1 MWVNGGVLTT
11 GGVPHD
17 PPFGVGFPCGYDTV
31 ACFRLS
37 SYDISFHLFR
47 PSLRAPLPSPAA
59 CLPPQPLSLASPTPL
74 SLSLPSPLCP
84 LLPPPPSP
92 PPLQPAMAAVS
103 ASRAST
109 PSPPPR
115 TLTAADLPPLPPLPE
130 SPEHVHAS
138 ISTATPGSYGEPH
151 TEDGVDFV
159 LLNDDVL
166 TSVANATVAML
177 HGHTLERLAVLYQF
191 PQFLEHCP
199 HESLTLMVPRICTII
214 VDEKPEVQM
223 AAAEALY
230 FVVNIK
236 APPHVA
242 KCIVIATLSV
252 IAANPESEVFDA
264 CGEILSMMLPQV
276 ARQDVLDLVVPATRD
291 RAAARSP
298 ESRRLAARIMG
309 SLNDSL
315 NPSEMQTLFFSH
327 AINLADDDDDSVRAM
342 MAQSLGP
349 VGVNLSVHLV
359 EQQIWPKLRLL
370 VADQNVRVRAAA
382 MRALAKSAEAHS
394 AHAESAKTYSTVLL
408 PLFLEECKNAT
419 AVASKDLRTVS
430 DDTYLMLEIFS
441 EVYGYFL
448 CSLYKLFGAKEQ
460 YWSIALAALPAMAS
474 CNGPTVRHWCAFNMP
489 AITTV
494 VTNRDPDIVVSILQ
508 ALTTDSDIETRATL
522 AAGIEETAKILA
534 PSKFRNEL
542 IQAISTLFMDENA
555 QVRMNALGHLSNL
568 LHLLSPGQEANLARV
583 KAAVKAERDSNPPM
597 GKDRSTQLDSS
608 DADSADVEVRRLQ
621 KVFTSIDAMPF
632 DSWRTQEILAEQI
645 RMAAH
650 LIPQQML
657 CDHVAPLLFQM
668 ARESTYLVRK
678 ASMRS
683 LMHVL
688 RYIPD
693 VRRRNHILKH
703 FRTEWARG
711 QVYWTRLAFI
721 DGAEFAL
728 EVVSVKLFNQLFK
741 KEILRLSHDKVP
753 NVKTRLLSLFEKLVT
768 RWGSSPDFTEAL
780 SHLATDAD
788 PQVSQEAQDLL
799 SRVQSVPHL
808 SEKETKLEKERE
820 AQEDAFFVHR
830 PKRRKPIANNAE
842 ALQKRISAPA
852 AKQPSI
858 QVVPP
863 QESNKPKVM
872 RQEVEEQKGSPPAVA
887 VELEGRRPAMKPTE
901 VGGEQPPPAKPGF
914 FKKIFGACF
923 GG

>member
-1 MWVNGGVLTT
+1 
-11 GGVPHD
+11 
-17 PPFGVGFPCGYDTV
+17 
-31 ACFRLS
+31 
-37 SYDISFHLFR
+37 
-47 PSLRAPLPSPAA
+47 
-59 CLPPQPLSLASPTPL
+59 
-74 SLSLPSPLCP
+74 
-84 LLPPPPSP
+84 
-92 PPLQPAMAAVS
+92 MAAVS
-103 ASRAST
+103 TSRAST

-115 TLTAADLPPLPPLPE
+115 TLTAADLPPMPPLPDT
-130 SPEHVHAS
+130 PEHVHAS
-138 ISTATPGSYGEPH
+138 ISTATPGSYGEAH
-151 TEDGVDFV
+151 TEDGVEFV

-236 APPHVA
+236 APPEVS
-242 KCIVIATLSV
+242 KCIVVATLSV

-291 RAAARSP
+291 RAAAESA

-309 SLNDSL
+309 SLNDAL
-315 NPSEMQTLFFSH
+315 NSSEMENLFFSH
-327 AINLADDDDDSVRAM
+327 AINLADDEDDSVRAM

-349 VGVNLSVHLV
+349 VAVNLPVNLV
-359 EQQIWPKLRLL
+359 EKQIWPKLGIL
-370 VADQNVRVRAAA
+370 VDDKNVRVRAAA

-394 AHAESAKTYSTVLL
+394 SHSEKAKTYQTVLL
-408 PLFLEECKNAT
+408 PLYLDVCRNAA
-419 AVASKDLRTVS
+419 AVASKDLRTVA

-441 EVYGYFL
+441 EVFGYFL
-448 CSLYKLFGAKEQ
+448 CSLHKLLEGKDKE
-460 YWSIALAALPAMAS
+460 WGVALAALRAMAS

-489 AITTV
+489 AITLV
-494 VTNRDPDIVVSILQ
+494 VTHRDPDIVIAILQ
-508 ALTTDSDIETRATL
+508 ALAKDSDIETRATL
-522 AAGIEETAKILA
+522 AAGIKETANTLA
-534 PSKFRNEL
+534 KGKFRNEL
-542 IQAISTLFMDENA
+542 IESISILFMDENA
-555 QVRMNALGHLSNL
+555 QVRMNALGHLSDL
-568 LHLLSPGQEANLARV
+568 LTLLSPGQEANLARV
-583 KAAVKAERDSNPPM
+583 KAAVIAERDNGLIS
-597 GKDRSTQLDSS
+597 GASGEKHG
-608 DADSADVEVRRLQ
+608 AESADIDVRRLQ
-621 KVFTSIDAMPF
+621 KIFTSIEMMPF

-645 RMAAH
+645 RMSAH

-657 CDHVAPLLFQM
+657 CENVAPLLFQM

-741 KEILRLSHDKVP
+741 KELLRLSHDTVP
-753 NVKTRLLSLFEKLVT
+753 NVKTRLLRLFERLVT
-768 RWGSSPDFTEAL
+768 RWGANTDFMEAL
-780 SHLATDAD
+780 RHLSTDAD
-788 PQVSQEAQDLL
+788 PQVSQEAELML
-799 SRVQSVPHL
+799 KRLRSGCSL
-808 SEKETKLEKERE
+808 SEKEARQEKERE
-820 AQEDAFFVHR
+820 AEEDAFFVHR
-830 PKRRKPIANNAE
+830 PKRRKPATINSE
-842 ALQKRISAPA
+842 AAQKRASVPA
-852 AKQPSI
+852 AKIPSV
-858 QVVPP
+858 QVVPSHGSVKP
-863 QESNKPKVM
+863 QIMQPKV
-872 RQEVEEQKGSPPAVA
+872 EEHRGSPPPPEAS
-887 VELEGRRPAMKPTE
+887 VELVGRRSAMKPSE
-901 VGGEQPPPAKPGF
+901 AGSEQPPPAKPGF
-914 FKKIFGACF
+914 FKKIFGICF